1 MSAQSLLIAA
11 AITSLLLGV
20 SELREHVVLPTIHA
34 IHRVEKRVA
43 HKLHHQHPAPSTQ
56 DPGAK

>member
-11 AITSLLLGV
+11 AISSLLLGV
-20 SELREHVVLPTIHA
+20 SELRRHVVLPAIHA

-43 HKLHHQHPAPSTQ
+43 RKLHHQHPAPDTQ
-56 DPGAK
+56 NPRP